1 MSTLQRFLAYSLR
14 HKRPIKIIVMDTQGT
29 RSINVTVQ
37 TFDDFTISY
46 LSAKNKKIPRQ
57 IALDD
62 LLTATYARG
71 DEGDSLKNE
80 ELERHDGREDKGPV
94 QG

>member
-1 MSTLQRFLAYSLR
+1 MSTLRRFLAYSLS
-14 HKRPIKIIVMDTQGT
+14 HQRPIKIIVMDADGA
-29 RSINVTVQ
+29 RSMNITVQ
-37 TFDDFTISY
+37 AHDERSVSY

-57 IALDD
+57 IALDM
-62 LLTATYARG
+62 LLAAAYARG

-80 ELERHDGREDKGPV
+80 EMERHDDQQDEGPV